1 MNHNPETW
9 GQDAHHFNPARYL
22 DPSTGKVKQA
32 PAGARVEPHV
42 FGFGRRICPGRHVA
56 DDIMFIFI
64 AVLLWALNIER
75 KRNHDGTVT
84 PLDADGSVDDG
95 VVV

>member
-1 MNHNPETW
+1 M
-9 GQDAHHFNPARYL
+9 
-22 DPSTGKVKQA
+22 
-32 PAGARVEPHV
+32 

-75 KRNHDGTVT
+75 KRNADGTVT